1 MFKQLTD
8 NTYSNLGFRM
18 DGYWNSNLDF
28 SKRNF
33 LIWLSSEQEKQKSD
47 FDFHFPFSGFFFH
60 IQSIHSYT
68 RLLQIQL
75 ISDCLLI
82 TLFICIFIT
91 MTVFRT
97 HFALPQCVYKYER
110 EIYHGLSLQAICY
123 NGKKNTSNANKR

>member
-28 SKRNF
+28 SKRKF
-33 LIWLSSEQEKQKSD
+33 LIWLSSEQGKQKSD

-60 IQSIHSYT
+60 IQVYIATPDSCKSN
-68 RLLQIQL
+68 